1 MKDDEVR
8 KLLAGFYDGSLSD
21 EGGKKLAD
29 YFSGVGYDSLPEDL
43 KSSYRLFEGYASIRK
58 EKSTVTAHRRPVFPL
73 YGYALACVVAGLILT
88 IGLRMLPKT
97 NYGYDF
103 DGKSIV
109 SAEAALEEMKNL
121 GLLALLR
128 ENEQTAYELFNY

>member
-21 EGGKKLAD
+21 EDEQELAN
-29 YFSGVGYDSLPEDL
+29 YFSSVGYDSLPENL
-43 KSSYRLFEGYASIRK
+43 KSSCRLFAGYESVRK
-58 EKSTVTAHRRPVFPL
+58 EKSPVSARCRTAFPL
-73 YGYALACVVAGLILT
+73 YGYALACILT
-88 IGLRMLPKT
+88 GLVLAIGFRMLPKA

-109 SAEAALEEMKNL
+109 NAEEALEEMKDL

-128 ENEQTAYELFNY
+128 ENEQTVYELLNN

>member
-21 EGGKKLAD
+21 ADGQKLAE
-29 YFSGVGYDSLPEDL
+29 YFSGVGNDSLPDDL
-43 KSSYRLFEGYASIRK
+43 KSSYRLFEGYESIRK
-58 EKSTVTAHRRPVFPL
+58 EKSLVPARRSPMFPL
-73 YGYALACVVAGLILT
+73 YGYAFACVAAGLVLT

-109 SAEAALEEMKNL
+109 SADAALEEMKDL
-121 GLLALLR
+121 GMLALLK
-128 ENEQTAYELFNY
+128 ENEQTAYELLNN